1 VAPASQTAAAAWA
14 IPAGFLGAAALP
26 DHRIEAL
33 HVTFVGGF
41 GLLALAVAAHVTLG
55 HTGHEQAQGG
65 RPWPVVAFGALIVA
79 AMGLRASALAVPALY
94 FGWLG
99 AAAAVWLAG
108 ATVWALFL
116 LPKLWGFGME
126 PLASARGPEPRA

>member
-1 VAPASQTAAAAWA
+1 VAAWL

-41 GLLALAVAAHVTLG
+41 GLLSFAVSTHVTLG
-55 HTGHEQAQGG
+55 HTGHEAAQAG
-65 RPWPVVAFGALIVA
+65 RPWPVVAFGALMVA

-99 AAAAVWLAG
+99 AAATVWMAG
-108 ATVWALFL
+108 ATAWALFL
-116 LPKLWGFGME
+116 LPKLWSRAAE
-126 PLASARGPEPRA
+126 PSPH